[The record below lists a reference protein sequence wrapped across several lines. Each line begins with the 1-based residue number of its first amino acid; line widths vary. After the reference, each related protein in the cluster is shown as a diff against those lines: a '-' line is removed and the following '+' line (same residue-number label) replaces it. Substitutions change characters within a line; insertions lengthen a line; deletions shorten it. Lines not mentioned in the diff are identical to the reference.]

1 MIDVKDE
8 VLAEEPKYRIYD
20 KNGKILFDDLKI
32 EQITPAL
39 QEGTPVN
46 KVLFDSIKKDIQDR
60 LLISSKATIEQA
72 VAGTDDVNYMT
83 ALKTLNAVAD
93 GCKVVVNNVDV
104 ANINT
109 LYEINVDDYVTSKTL
124 FLDITMVLA
133 GVNST
138 NKISWQPKTGTEM
151 ISFDFS
157 ANGNSISSN
166 LEEVILTNNIYEELV
181 YKIIA
186 DIKSGM
192 AIVYSY
198 QYWPDIN
205 TGKVTYPYKF
215 NKAMIVN
222 FSPDTFGKLT
232 FKTSSANYNQK
243 YNTFEIKE
251 YRKFN

>member
-8 VLAEEPKYRIYD
+8 ILQSEPFYRIVD
-20 KNGKILFDDLKI
+20 KKGNILFDELKI

-39 QEGTPVN
+39 QEGTPLN
-46 KVLFDSIKKDIQDR
+46 KVLFDSIKKDIEDR

-72 VAGTDDVNYMT
+72 VRGTDDANYMT
-83 ALKTLNAVAD
+83 PLKTLNAVAD

-104 ANINT
+104 ANTNT
-109 LYEINVDDYVTSKTL
+109 LYEIDVDEYVTAKTL

-133 GVNST
+133 GVNNT
-138 NKISWQPKTGTEM
+138 NKISWQPQTGKM

-198 QYWPDIN
+198 QYWPNVN
-205 TGKVTYPYKF
+205 TGEVTYPYNF
-215 NKAMIVN
+215 NKAMIIN
-222 FSPDTFGKLT
+222 FTPDTFGKIA